1 MNFVLITGAGA
12 VGKMTVG
19 KRLSERTGYGFM
31 HNHIAIEP
39 VLQVAGSFDNW
50 AVSDIRRIL
59 IRSYLANNLESEGF
73 ISTLMVGYDRGFD
86 FTYIDSTIKYIEEL
100 ISPREVNFYYVELI
114 ASLDV
119 RVDRNKS
126 EFRLEQK
133 PSKRDIEQSEYLLL
147 EKEESARR
155 VSLEGEVEKMYPN
168 YIRIYNDSLSVD
180 EQVSLI
186 MNKFGF

>member
-59 IRSYLANNLESEGF
+59 CFLK
-73 ISTLMVGYDRGFD
+73 V
-86 FTYIDSTIKYIEEL
+86 
-100 ISPREVNFYYVELI
+100 
-114 ASLDV
+114 
-119 RVDRNKS
+119 
-126 EFRLEQK
+126 
-133 PSKRDIEQSEYLLL
+133 
-147 EKEESARR
+147 
-155 VSLEGEVEKMYPN
+155 
-168 YIRIYNDSLSVD
+168 
-180 EQVSLI
+180 
-186 MNKFGF
+186 

>member
-119 RVDRNKS
+119 RVERNKS